1 MVVSFDT
8 AAELVADLTDD
19 VDQLLSAPSRA
30 CGPAEEPRSTMR
42 FISPAAT
49 S

>member
-1 MVVSFDT
+1 MIVSFDT

-19 VDQLLSAPSRA
+19 IPTLEKGIQT
-30 CGPAEEPRSTMR
+30 CGPAAARR
-42 FISPAAT
+42 FMTPSSSPAAT